1 MNLLK
6 DHLLG
11 RGIPEVR
18 LFFWS
23 GRANLSAIDEAGA
36 NLSKDLVNWFQT
48 ENMKSG
54 QSLRVFAKSS
64 GGLVFRSALRH
75 LSQRSVQVPSDVLL
89 QVAVPNPIVTEST
102 ICSVKKIANLY
113 SSSDWFLRFF
123 LAVGPYKGYRQT
135 LAEVNQTGGCNYI
148 HNVEVPAVGH
158 SGFNWNAL
166 LRSGRWAG
174 KNLYDVYYEIL
185 SD

>member
-6 DHLLG
+6 DHLL
-11 RGIPEVR
+11 RCGIPDVR

-23 GRANLSAIDEAGA
+23 GRANLSAIDEGGA
-36 NLSKDLVNWFQT
+36 NLSKDLVNWFPT
-48 ENMKSG
+48 KNTKSG
-54 QSLRVFAKSS
+54 PSLRVFAKSS

-75 LSQRSVQVPSDVLL
+75 LADRSVQVPSDVLL
-89 QVAVPNPIVTEST
+89 QVAVPNPAVTEGT
-102 ICSVKKIANLY
+102 ICSVRKIENLY
-113 SSSDWFLRFF
+113 SSSDWFLRLF
-123 LAVGPYKGYRQT
+123 LKVGPYKGYRQT
-135 LAEVNQTGGCNYI
+135 LAEVNQSGGCNYV

-158 SGFNWNAL
+158 NGFNWNTL